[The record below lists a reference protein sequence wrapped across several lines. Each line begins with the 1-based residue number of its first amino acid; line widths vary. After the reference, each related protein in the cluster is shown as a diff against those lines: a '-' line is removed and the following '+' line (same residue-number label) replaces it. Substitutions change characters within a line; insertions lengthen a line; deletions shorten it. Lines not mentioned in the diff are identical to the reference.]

1 MDKKIELMT
10 YDEFYET
17 INPRHMR
24 HSSNSYNYNID
35 SYQNDEPK
43 NYKKFV
49 KRFYRGNLEFEIRER
64 EFDAWEH
71 DYYKKDDNGYYLR
84 DEKNNLINLT
94 QEEKEK
100 LVNPRYSYE
109 YAVIDV
115 KDNKVVARTQD
126 EWGCLLITVASEY
139 RGLGI
144 GDVLFYEHNK
154 KYPFRESGGVTE
166 NGAALCYRYYQNK
179 ISQYLMDGGYTR
191 SYRKGEISIE
201 KVKEILISA
210 KIDRKN
216 LIKEKEKYKNT
227 SIVIESAMEA
237 KKRRLK
243 SYFEKDFDMTDPSD
257 YLLHIDNNF
266 AILYNKKTFE
276 NIQNEEFEE
285 YFLEKGCLGFV
296 YVGGVYNGDAVPK
309 LFSLH
314 GENEKIKKFMIEVA
328 FNLFVNEPI
337 RIHDVDKELLNENI
351 LENTQVGNER
361 DGFTEYTLTE
371 NTIKNLNDFSLVER
385 LYRKKRDIYG
395 EKFVFLHEKI
405 EGLSKDITERIKER
419 EDYEE
424 DKQKLKKRKIR

>member
-1 MDKKIELMT
+1 MNKKIELMT

-24 HSSNSYNYNID
+24 HSSNSYNYNVET
-35 SYQNDEPK
+35 YQNDKPN
-43 NYKKFV
+43 NYKKFI

-71 DYYKKDDNGYYLR
+71 DYYKKDDNGNYLR
-84 DEKNNLINLT
+84 DENNKLISLT
-94 QEEKEK
+94 QKEKEK
-100 LVNPRYSYE
+100 LINPRYSYE

-115 KDNKVVARTQD
+115 KDKKIIARTQD

-144 GDVLFYEHNK
+144 GDLLFYEHNK
-154 KYPFRESGGVTE
+154 KYPFRESGGVTADGE
-166 NGAALCYRYYQNK
+166 ALCYRYYQNK

-201 KVKEILISA
+201 RVKEILISA

-243 SYFEKDFDMTDPSD
+243 SYLEKDLDMSDSSD
-257 YLLHIDNNF
+257 YLLHMDNNF
-266 AILYNKKTFE
+266 AILYNKKVFD
-276 NIQNEEFEE
+276 NIKNDEFEE

-296 YVGGVYNGDAVPK
+296 YVGGVYSEDAVPK

-314 GENEKIKKFMIEVA
+314 GVNKNIKKFMIEVA
-328 FNLFVNEPI
+328 FNMFVDEPV
-337 RIHDVDKELLNENI
+337 RVHEVDKNLLNDNI
-351 LENTQVGNER
+351 LGNSEIGNEY
-361 DGFTEYTLTE
+361 DGFTEYTLIKK
-371 NTIKNLNDFSLVER
+371 TIKDLNDFGLVER
-385 LYRKKRDIYG
+385 FYRKNRDIYG
-395 EKFVFLHEKI
+395 EKFVLLHEKV
-405 EGLSKDITERIKER
+405 EGLSKDINERIKENL
-419 EDYEE
+419 EYEE
-424 DKQKLKKRKIR
+424 NNKKSKKIKIR